1 MNIAIIDA
9 DIIGKSSHSF
19 PNLACMKSSS
29 FYKREGHSVILKPIT
44 KDWTH
49 TRRTGHEYKTSRRTA
64 RENACGF

>member
-29 FYKREGHSVILKPIT
+29 FYKREGHSVILKT
-44 KDWTH
+44 DYE
-49 TRRTGHEYKTSRRTA
+49 GLDAYKEDRP
-64 RENACGF
+64 